1 MEQRKNPAT
10 SSQAANP
17 GRDEGK
23 ASAHGAQGGN
33 KGASGQSQ
41 SGQNQSGQNQSG
53 QNQAGQGSD
62 RSREQ
67 GGRDQSRGDKGGEA
81 GHGDGNVNQQ
91 SRGAERNQGRK

>member
-41 SGQNQSGQNQSG
+41 SGQNQSGQNQSV
-53 QNQAGQGSD
+53 
-62 RSREQ
+62 RTSRV
-67 GGRDQSRGDKGGEA
+67 RTRRVRAAIAAASKVAATSRGVTRAAKPVTA
-81 GHGDGNVNQQ
+81 T
-91 SRGAERNQGRK
+91 AT